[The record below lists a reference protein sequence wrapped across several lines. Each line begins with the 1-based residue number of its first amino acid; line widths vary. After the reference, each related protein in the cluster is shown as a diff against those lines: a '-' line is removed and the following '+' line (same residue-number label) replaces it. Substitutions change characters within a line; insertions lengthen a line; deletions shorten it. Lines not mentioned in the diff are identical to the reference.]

1 MSFYGESSGAN
12 RLQAIPPRHQRSTS
26 IGATT
31 IIAEQVNHELLN
43 DYPDILTVPQT
54 ARALQVSQNTVR
66 RLLMTGAIKGRHVG
80 QQWRIPRAWLV
91 QFINEGGR

>member
-1 MSFYGESSGAN
+1 MSFYGESGGAN
-12 RLQAIPPRHQRSTS
+12 RLQAIPPRHQHSTS

-31 IIAEQVNHELLN
+31 IIAEQSNHSLLS

-66 RLLMTGAIKGRHVG
+66 RLLTAGAIKARHVG
-80 QQWRIPRAWLV
+80 QQWRISRENLI
-91 QFINEGGR
+91 QFIDEGGR